1 MEGAQPRLRSAV
13 PGITWPVLP
22 SPRGARLLAMLYQLE
37 QTQWWPAER
46 LLGHQL
52 RQLQQT
58 LRHAAATVPFYRAR
72 FAAAGF
78 DAKAKLTLE
87 AFRALPLLTRR
98 DIQRAGTDMHSTAL
112 PAAFGKAGV
121 TSTTGS
127 TGEPVK
133 VKRTQIDQLLWNANT
148 LRDHH
153 WHQRDFEG
161 KLAVIRSTG
170 SDARPP
176 NGAVARSWGPPA
188 SDLYRTG
195 PVVKLNSDVDVA
207 VQAQW
212 LLAQKP
218 DYLLT
223 YPSIVKALIRWFAD
237 RGQRPG
243 NLREVRTLGE
253 TVDPSL
259 RAACRETL
267 GVSIVDGYSSQEMG
281 YLALQCPVSG
291 AFHVMA
297 ESVLLEILD
306 ERGMPCSPGQVGRV
320 VVTSLHN
327 AAMPIVRYVL
337 GDEAEAGPPCACGR
351 GLPVISRVLGRVR
364 NLLILPNGHRLR
376 PALVDVFKHFE
387 AVRQYQV
394 IQRAPDALEARLLT
408 DAPLDAGTES
418 RLREALRALT
428 GFPFHIS
435 CIYFSGDLPRGPGS
449 KFEEFVSRLAE
460 GDGGQ

>member
-1 MEGAQPRLRSAV
+1 MERLGGGAAAIRSGVA
-13 PGITWPVLP
+13 GIEWPAIP
-22 SPRGARLLAMLYQLE
+22 SPRGAQMLAMLYQLE
-37 QTQWWPAER
+37 QTQWWTAER
-46 LLGHQL
+46 LLELQL
-52 RQLQQT
+52 RQLQQL
-58 LRHAAATVPFYRAR
+58 LRHAGATVPFYRER
-72 FAAAGF
+72 LAAAGF
-78 DAKAKLTLE
+78 DAKPKLTLE

-98 DIQRAGTDMHSTAL
+98 EIQRAGPEMHCTAL

-153 WHQRDFEG
+153 WHQRDFGG
-161 KLAVIRSTG
+161 KLAVIRATG

-188 SDLYRTG
+188 ADLYQTG

-207 VQAQW
+207 AQAQW
-212 LLAQKP
+212 LLVQKP

-237 RGQRPG
+237 HGQCPP

-259 RAACRETL
+259 RTACRETL

-291 AFHVMA
+291 TFHVMA

-306 ERGMPCSPGQVGRV
+306 ERGMPCAPGQVGRV

-327 AAMPIVRYVL
+327 AAMPMVRYVL
-337 GDEAEAGPPCACGR
+337 GDEAEVGSPCACGR
-351 GLPVISRVLGRVR
+351 GLPVIARVLGRVR
-364 NLLILPNGHRLR
+364 NLLTLPTGQRLR

-408 DAPLDAGTES
+408 DVPLDAETES
-418 RLREALRALT
+418 RLREALRALA
-428 GFPFHIS
+428 GFPFHIAFV
-435 CIYFSGDLPRGPGS
+435 YFSEELPRGPGS
-449 KFEEFVSRLAE
+449 KFEEFVSCLAE
-460 GDGGQ
+460 